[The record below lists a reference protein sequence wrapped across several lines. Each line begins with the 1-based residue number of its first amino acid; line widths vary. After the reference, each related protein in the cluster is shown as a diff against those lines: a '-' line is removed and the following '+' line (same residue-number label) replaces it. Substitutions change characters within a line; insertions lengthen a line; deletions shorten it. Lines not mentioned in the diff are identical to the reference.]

1 VACCQ
6 RMLAW
11 QQLGEL
17 RRALDEFEELRVDGS
32 ASAQTTLAAIRAMA
46 GALHGLIG
54 TAEEG
59 ERLLRS
65 ARELNV
71 QANNL
76 SAAAT
81 NAFSI
86 ARLAARNN
94 DYARA
99 IEILKNEREGV
110 YALSDPTLVE
120 KFERMLDDYQRG
132 CGRKESA
139 MPLTIGLREPLRK
152 ARLTAGDIPH
162 LRSIVASSD
171 DLLLLARFA
180 LGSGLPKEARELTLE
195 ASLSFGELRDTCG
208 IADCLSLLADIA
220 QMQRQWE
227 KAFEFSQMAAAA
239 CSRIGDQMREVASLA
254 VLAFCLYKLEK
265 FGEAGNV
272 AERCLLR
279 AEGQA
284 VSRPVLIASFVGAAA
299 CDKNG
304 DLSGKF
310 RLVTCFLRAYPL
322 AQGVDDLAP
331 LRDSF
336 QRMLKP
342 AATST

>member
-1 VACCQ
+1 
-6 RMLAW
+6 
-11 QQLGEL
+11 
-17 RRALDEFEELRVDGS
+17 
-32 ASAQTTLAAIRAMA
+32 MA
-46 GALHGLIG
+46 GSLHGLIG

-81 NAFSI
+81 NVFSI

-99 IEILKNEREGV
+99 IDILQNEREGV
-110 YALSDPTLVE
+110 FALSNPKLVE

-139 MPLTIGLREPLRK
+139 MPLTIGLRDPLRK

-162 LRSIVASSD
+162 LRSIVAASE

-180 LGSGLPKEARELTLE
+180 LGSGLPNEARELTLE

-208 IADCLSLLADIA
+208 IADCLSLLADIG

-227 KAFEFSQMAAAA
+227 KAFEFSKMATAA
-239 CSRIGDQMREVASLA
+239 CSRIGDQEREVASLA
-254 VLAFCLYKLEK
+254 VLAFCLYKLEN
-265 FGEAGNV
+265 FGRAEA
-272 AERCLLR
+272 AATSCLNR

-284 VSRPVLIASFVGAAA
+284 PSRPLLIASYVAAAA
-299 CDKNG
+299 CDKRGNLFG
-304 DLSGKF
+304 MFGF
-310 RLVTCFLRAYPL
+310 VECFLKVYPL
-322 AQGVDDLAP
+322 VKDVDDLAL
-331 LRDSF
+331 LRDSL
-336 QRMLKP
+336 QRIPKP